1 MRSFKRKASDIIELR
16 VVAYLVVGLFAFFAL
31 FPFAVLLVNSFSS
44 EHAILNYGYELIPR
58 EISFRAYE
66 MIFENPMKMLRTYGL
81 TIFIAGF
88 GTAVSL
94 FFSTMAAFVISRK
107 ELRYRNILS
116 FFLYFT
122 TLFNGGLVPYYLLI
136 SKAFHLQ
143 NTIAVMLIVP
153 MFSVINILI
162 LRNFIANSIPDSLFE
177 SARIDGANDFAMFIR
192 IVLPLSGPALASIGL
207 LTALGYWNDWWTPMM
222 FVPRESM
229 WPLQYTLYNILAS
242 INFAANMVN
251 NLPLSS
257 MPSESLKLAM
267 TVVATGPIIFAYPF
281 VQRYFVKGITM
292 GAIKG

>member
-1 MRSFKRKASDIIELR
+1 MKASDIIELR
-16 VVAYLVVGLFAFFAL
+16 IIAYLVVGFFAFIAL
-31 FPFAVLLVNSFSS
+31 FPFVVLLVNSFSS

-58 EISFRAYE
+58 EFSLRAYE
-66 MIFENPMKMLRTYGL
+66 MIFENPLKMLRTYGITFL
-81 TIFIAGF
+81 IAGL
-88 GTAVSL
+88 GTAISL
-94 FFSTMAAFVISRK
+94 FFSSMAAFVISRK
-107 ELRYRNILS
+107 ELRYRNVLS

-136 SKAFHLQ
+136 SKTLHLQ

-162 LRNFIANSIPDSLFE
+162 LRNFISNSIPDSLFE
-177 SARIDGANDFAMFIR
+177 SARIDGANDFSMFIQ
-192 IVLPLSGPALASIGL
+192 IVIPLSGPALASIGL

-242 INFAANMVN
+242 INFAANMVSS
-251 NLPLSS
+251 LPLSS

>member
-1 MRSFKRKASDIIELR
+1 MRFRKSLDEIQLNII
-16 VVAYLVVGLFAFFAL
+16 AYVIVGFFAIFAL
-31 FPFAVLLVNSFSS
+31 FPFAILVINSFSS
-44 EHAILNYGYELIPR
+44 EHAILNFGYAFFPKEFSL
-58 EISFRAYE
+58 RAYE
-66 MIFENPMKMLRTYGL
+66 MIFENPQKILRTYGL
-81 TIFIAGF
+81 TVFITAL
-88 GTAVSL
+88 GTGLSL
-94 FFSTMAAFVISRK
+94 FFSAMAAFVISRK
-107 ELRYRNILS
+107 ELKYRNVLA

-136 SKAFHLQ
+136 SKGLHLQ
-143 NTIAVMLIVP
+143 NSITVMIIVP
-153 MFSVINILI
+153 MFSVLNILI
-162 LRNFIANSIPDSLFE
+162 LRNFIANSIPASLFE
-177 SARIDGANDFAMFIR
+177 SAKMDGANDFAMYIR
-192 IVLPLSGPALASIGL
+192 IVLPISGPALASIGL

-267 TVVATGPIIFAYPF
+267 TVVATGPIVFAYPF

>member
-1 MRSFKRKASDIIELR
+1 MRSFKRKGSDIIELR
-16 VVAYLVVGLFAFFAL
+16 LIAYLVVGLFAFFAL

-58 EISFRAYE
+58 EFSLRAYE
-66 MIFENPMKMLRTYGL
+66 LIFENPLKMLRTYGL
-81 TIFIAGF
+81 TIFIAAF
-88 GTAVSL
+88 GTAISL

-136 SKAFHLQ
+136 SKTFHLQ

-162 LRNFIANSIPDSLFE
+162 LRNFISNSIPDSLFE

>member
-1 MRSFKRKASDIIELR
+1 MGFVKASDLIKLRII
-16 VVAYLVVGLFAFFAL
+16 AYLVVGLFALFAL
-31 FPFAVLLVNSFSS
+31 FPFAVLLINSFSS

-58 EISFRAYE
+58 EFSLRAYE
-66 MIFENPMKMLRTYGL
+66 MIFENPMKMARTYGL
-81 TIFIAGF
+81 TILIAGV

-94 FFSTMAAFVISRK
+94 FFSSMAAFVISRK
-107 ELRYRNILS
+107 ELRFRNLLS

-136 SKAFHLQ
+136 TKTLHLQ

-162 LRNFIANSIPDSLFE
+162 LRNFISNSIPDSLFE
-177 SARIDGANDFAMFIR
+177 SARIDGANDFSMFIK

-229 WPLQYTLYNILAS
+229 WPLQFTLYNILAS
-242 INFAANMVN
+242 INFAANMVSS
-251 NLPLSS
+251 LPLSS

-267 TVVATGPIIFAYPF
+267 TVVATGPIVFAYLF
-281 VQRYFVKGITM
+281 VQRYFVRGITM
-292 GAIKG
+292 GAVKG

>member
-1 MRSFKRKASDIIELR
+1 MRSSRIQGGDVLSLRII
-16 VVAYLVVGLFAFFAL
+16 AYAVVGFLSLFAFF
-31 FPFAVLLVNSFSS
+31 PFIVLLINSFSS
-44 EHAILNYGYELIPR
+44 ERAILTYGFELVPR
-58 EISFRAYE
+58 ELSLRAYQ
-66 MIFENPMKMLRTYGL
+66 MIFENPLKMARTYGI
-81 TIFIAGF
+81 TILVASL

-94 FFSTMAAFVISRK
+94 FFSAMAAFVISRK
-107 ELRYRNILS
+107 ELRYRNLLS

-136 SKAFHLQ
+136 SKTLHLQ
-143 NTIAVMLIVP
+143 NTLTVMLIVP

-162 LRNFIANSIPDSLFE
+162 LRNFVANSIPDSLFE
-177 SARIDGANDFAMFIR
+177 SAKMDGANDFTSFLQ

-222 FVPRESM
+222 FVPRESL

-242 INFAANMVN
+242 INFAANMVSS
-251 NLPLSS
+251 LPLSS

-267 TVVATGPIIFAYPF
+267 TVVATGPIVFAYPF
-281 VQRYFVKGITM
+281 VQRYFVRGITM

>member
-1 MRSFKRKASDIIELR
+1 MKATDIIELR
-16 VVAYLVVGLFAFFAL
+16 IIAFVVVGFFAFIAL
-31 FPFAVLLVNSFSS
+31 FPFVVLLVNSFSS

-58 EISFRAYE
+58 EFSLRAYE
-66 MIFENPMKMLRTYGL
+66 MIFENPLKMLRTYGITFL
-81 TIFIAGF
+81 IAGL
-88 GTAVSL
+88 GTAISL
-94 FFSTMAAFVISRK
+94 FFSAMAAFVISRK
-107 ELRYRNILS
+107 ELRYRNVLS

-136 SKAFHLQ
+136 SKTLHLQ

-177 SARIDGANDFAMFIR
+177 SARIDGANDFSMFIQ
-192 IVLPLSGPALASIGL
+192 IVIPLSGPALASIGL

-242 INFAANMVN
+242 INFAANMVSS
-251 NLPLSS
+251 LPLSS